1 MGKPAQV
8 ARDDVSSKYESRIQ
22 KLVEEDRVDAA
33 RKLVEETL
41 RESPA
46 DPTLLS
52 WKEVLA
58 PGRVFGRRP
67 VNLEGT
73 AEQKW
78 FASHTGQYKGRWV
91 AVLGEELLAHAPTLQ
106 ELNTKLKK
114 LAPRSLPV
122 VHHIE

>member
-1 MGKPAQV
+1 MAKPAQV
-8 ARDDVSSKYESRIQ
+8 IRDDVSSKYESRIQ
-22 KLVEEDRVDAA
+22 KLVEEDRVDGA
-33 RKLVEETL
+33 RKLVEEAL
-41 RESPA
+41 RASPE

-58 PGRVFGRRP
+58 PGRVFGRGP
-67 VNLEGT
+67 VNLEIT

-91 AVLGEELLAHAPTLQ
+91 AVLGEELVAHAPTLQ
-106 ELNTKLKK
+106 ELSAKLKE
-114 LAPRSLPV
+114 LAPKGLPV